1 MAKNVVH
8 TPQTAARFLR
18 VYEIPDDGTTTRVQR
33 LRMDVTLIIDR
44 DDSRTE
50 SETVEIGTLQNA
62 LDSEPEFS
70 AGDAADFRSLLAKFE
85 TLAIRLYE
93 NDETV
98 P

>member
-8 TPQTAARFLR
+8 TADTAARFIR
-18 VYEIPDDGTTTRVQR
+18 IFEIPDDGTTTRVQR
-33 LRMDVTLIIDR
+33 LRADVTLVINR

-50 SETVEIGTLQNA
+50 AETIEIGTLTNA
-62 LDSEPEFS
+62 LDSEPEFA